1 MSDFKKIRIES
12 DYITLGQFLKF
23 ANVIDNGGEAKFFI
37 AENSILVNGEDC
49 KKRGKKLRENDKI
62 IINNS
67 LFFEIVKWLSRH

>member
-37 AENSILVNGEDC
+37 AENSILVNGENC
-49 KKRGKKLRENDKI
+49 KMRGKKLRENDKI
-62 IINNS
+62 TINNS
-67 LFFEIVKWLSRH
+67 LFFEIVKWSSSR

>member
-1 MSDFKKIRIES
+1 MSDFKKIQIES

-49 KKRGKKLRENDKI
+49 KMRGKKLRESDKI

-67 LFFEIVKWLSRH
+67 LFFEIVK

>member
-37 AENSILVNGEDC
+37 AENSILVNGENC
-49 KKRGKKLRENDKI
+49 KMRGKKLRENDKI
-62 IINNS
+62 TINNS
-67 LFFEIVKWLSRH
+67 LFFEIVK

>member
-49 KKRGKKLRENDKI
+49 KMRGKKLRESDKI

>member
-49 KKRGKKLRENDKI
+49 KMRGKKLRESDKI

-67 LFFEIVKWLSRH
+67 LFFEIVK

>member
-1 MSDFKKIRIES
+1 MSDFKKIQIES

-49 KKRGKKLRENDKI
+49 KMRGKKLRESDKI

>member
-37 AENSILVNGEDC
+37 VENSILVNGEDC
-49 KKRGKKLRENDKI
+49 KMRGKKLRENDKI
-62 IINNS
+62 TINNS
-67 LFFEIVKWLSRH
+67 LFFEIVK